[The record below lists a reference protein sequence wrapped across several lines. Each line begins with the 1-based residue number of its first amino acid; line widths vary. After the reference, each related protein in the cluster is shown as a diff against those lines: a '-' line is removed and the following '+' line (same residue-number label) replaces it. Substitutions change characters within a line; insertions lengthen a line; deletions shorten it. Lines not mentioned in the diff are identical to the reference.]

1 LFPNNFQCTAV
12 QRGWS
17 AGIMYIRG
25 LAGLP
30 GERGRAGWGRRTGGW
45 SGAARGRGAV
55 TAILFSG
62 VIFYQHRQPSA
73 LTNPSTLSARPLY
86 GSPLAIPRT
95 IRPPAPPP
103 TTPSP
108 PPAAPHRRTCTDRG
122 GLLHLRFLLRRLF
135 LLVPPRTPHGGHPLP
150 PRAAPPPHPLPP
162 TPVPTNLA
170 TVSVLNHICDAFF
183 SFLFF
188 HKAGL

>member
-1 LFPNNFQCTAV
+1 MFPNNFQCSAV

-30 GERGRAGWGRRTGGW
+30 GERGATV
-45 SGAARGRGAV
+45 GADERVDRCGRGRGGV

-73 LTNPSTLSARPLY
+73 LTNPSTPLPTPIWLASRHPLAAPIPTGLY
-86 GSPLAIPRT
+86 YLLLLLLYLSPL
-95 IRPPAPPP
+95 
-103 TTPSP
+103 
-108 PPAAPHRRTCTDRG
+108 
-122 GLLHLRFLLRRLF
+122 
-135 LLVPPRTPHGGHPLP
+135 PRTPHGGHPLP
-150 PRAAPPPHPLPP
+150 LP
-162 TPVPTNLA
+162 PTNLA